1 MLRLDYKKIKKKLMN
16 NNLSYEF
23 INLILKYIVDLK
35 EEADIQS
42 FISLKD
48 SLNYYNELGG
58 VTVYTEDINLKL
70 KEYRNDIRILYQN
83 GGDEVFKLGEYF
95 TNINKFELDLLYY
108 IYIEFIEENEIYIK
122 I

>member
-1 MLRLDYKKIKKKLMN
+1 MIKLDYKKIKKKLMS

-23 INLILKYIVDLK
+23 INLVLKYVEDLK

-42 FISLKD
+42 LKSIKD

-58 VTVYTEDINLKL
+58 VTVYNNEIYLKL
-70 KEYRNDIRILYQN
+70 KDYISDIRILYES
-83 GGDEVFKLGEYF
+83 GGGEVFLLREYF

-108 IYIEFIEENEIYIK
+108 IYINFIEEYEIYIK

>member
-1 MLRLDYKKIKKKLMN
+1 MIRLDYKKIKIKLMN

-23 INLILKYIVDLK
+23 INLILKYIKDLN

-42 FISLKD
+42 LKSLKD

-58 VTVYTEDINLKL
+58 VTVYTDDIKL
-70 KEYRNDIRILYQN
+70 KEYRNDIRILYEN
-83 GGDEVFKLGEYF
+83 GGDEVFKLEDYF
-95 TNINKFELDLLYY
+95 ININKFELDLLFY
-108 IYIEFIEENEIYIK
+108 IYKEFIEENESYIK